1 MDATEPFQAALGE
14 LQLGLGLAFHHPMER
29 ILTPVF
35 GVPVAYDNSPSYYTY
50 NKWGHI

>member
-14 LQLGLGLAFHHPMER
+14 LHLGLGLAFHHPMER

-50 NKWGHI
+50 NK